1 MIKDVVIG
9 ISGYFRHLS
18 LVRKNSLGR
27 FFLAPM
33 LIGILLMATVG
44 TSAYGLGDDLGGLML
59 RWYPFEK
66 GISIVETI
74 SSWVGGLLIFV
85 VGLILAKYIIII
97 LASPFMSPMSEKIEA
112 NSTHNPTLP
121 SQSLSAVQGIWRGVR
136 ISFGSI
142 IKELAITIV
151 LLILSVII
159 PVISPITAVL
169 IFIVQAYYAGS
180 GNMDYT
186 LERYYGVRDSKRF
199 IRSNRG
205 LAIGNGLVFVFL
217 LMLGLG
223 FFIAPPLGTLAVTPE
238 VIKRLEKY

>member
-1 MIKDVVIG
+1 MIKDIVIG

-18 LVRKNSLGR
+18 LIRKNALAR

-33 LIGILLMATVG
+33 LIGVLLIATVG
-44 TSAYGLGDDLGGLML
+44 TSAYGLGDDLGSLMV

-66 GISIVETI
+66 GLSIVNTI
-74 SSWVGGLLIFV
+74 SSWIGGLLIFT
-85 VGLILAKYIIII
+85 VGLILAKYIVLI

-112 NSTHNPTLP
+112 NSNYSPKLP
-121 SQSLSAVQGIWRGVR
+121 SQSLSAAQGIWRGVR
-136 ISFGSI
+136 IAIASI
-142 IKELAITIV
+142 IKELSITLI

-159 PVISPITAVL
+159 PFISPITAVL
-169 IFIVQAYYAGS
+169 IILIQAYFAGS

-186 LERYYGVRDSKRF
+186 LERYYGVKESKRF